1 MEVDG
6 TAARCAELEAAKA
19 RLELQVKVLNDELS
33 ALIKYQRKIN
43 TDEHQK
49 LLQQIREQARQLVE
63 LREGRAILP
72 AHDDKVT
79 STRKAAKAGPAPAA
93 EREAL
98 EKALAANAELSAEV
112 AKLKKALAGLPA
124 AEDARHSQER
134 AMMTEEQK
142 RTSKDSPGLR
152 DGADAMAL
160 REAKLRIAELEGRI
174 AFLEAKPNDVEV
186 VTVVKPEYRTV
197 VTENSEHVDR
207 LNELLNE
214 QRDQIVKLEEELAVS
229 RQRPVEIREVE
240 RTKFVVQTVA
250 EPRVVEVEG
259 PEVQRLF
266 TRLREVSQKLGERT
280 AELENARVRID
291 ELERKPAP
299 VDVRTVYQEDGER
312 IRELVEALNARER
325 DLASL
330 RASLHELRGRPPVV
344 EKVEKEV
351 YIEVPKVEVE
361 RVEVDNSETL
371 SKLKD
376 TVKRQDEEIRNL
388 LAEARGHRELVASLE
403 GRLHQAGGSAPDAT
417 GPAVA
422 DRVADRYVMPRK
434 PLQIYSA
441 VLDDTVDVA
450 LGQHLAR
457 VPCRIPFSRVG
468 MGEYDTGTARV
479 HLRLVDGQLRVYHN
493 GTSKEFSHF
502 VEETEGLAKIS
513 PRDGSES
520 LSQPSRKISPRDG
533 SDIAPPPRGV
543 TDLSAGYPAAPP
555 FPASG
560 PYYPV
565 PAPPAPPG
573 LAEFDV
579 PHPPPSLPGSSR
591 ATAPAP
597 APSSTAFGK
606 GGFFEYIMT

>member
-72 AHDDKVT
+72 AHDDK
-79 STRKAAKAGPAPAA
+79 AAKAGPAPAA

-124 AEDARHSQER
+124 AEDARPSQER

-142 RTSKDSPGLR
+142 RTSKESPGVSR

-174 AFLEAKPNDVEV
+174 VFLEAKPNDVEV

-214 QRDQIVKLEEELAVS
+214 QRDQIVKLEEELAIS

-266 TRLREVSQKLGERT
+266 TRPFTFCL
-280 AELENARVRID
+280 
-291 ELERKPAP
+291 
-299 VDVRTVYQEDGER
+299 
-312 IRELVEALNARER
+312 
-325 DLASL
+325 
-330 RASLHELRGRPPVV
+330 LHR
-344 EKVEKEV
+344 
-351 YIEVPKVEVE
+351 
-361 RVEVDNSETL
+361 L
-371 SKLKD
+371 S
-376 TVKRQDEEIRNL
+376 
-388 LAEARGHRELVASLE
+388 
-403 GRLHQAGGSAPDAT
+403 
-417 GPAVA
+417 
-422 DRVADRYVMPRK
+422 
-434 PLQIYSA
+434 
-441 VLDDTVDVA
+441 
-450 LGQHLAR
+450 
-457 VPCRIPFSRVG
+457 
-468 MGEYDTGTARV
+468 
-479 HLRLVDGQLRVYHN
+479 
-493 GTSKEFSHF
+493 
-502 VEETEGLAKIS
+502 
-513 PRDGSES
+513 
-520 LSQPSRKISPRDG
+520 
-533 SDIAPPPRGV
+533 
-543 TDLSAGYPAAPP
+543 
-555 FPASG
+555 
-560 PYYPV
+560 
-565 PAPPAPPG
+565 
-573 LAEFDV
+573 
-579 PHPPPSLPGSSR
+579 
-591 ATAPAP
+591 
-597 APSSTAFGK
+597 
-606 GGFFEYIMT
+606 